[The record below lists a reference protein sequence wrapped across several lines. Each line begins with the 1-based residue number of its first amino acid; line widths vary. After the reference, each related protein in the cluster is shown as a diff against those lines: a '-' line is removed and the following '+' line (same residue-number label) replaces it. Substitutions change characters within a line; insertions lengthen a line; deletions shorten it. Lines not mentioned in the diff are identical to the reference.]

1 MLISPLL
8 MRPSPSIMAVGTP
21 RIHDS
26 VSFAPMNH
34 HSPSTAGSYMTSA
47 SHASRGTDPDVQQEE
62 IEYHNLRPHQPTP
75 WGLTETSLITSIF
88 IWPQSQTLIGGTS
101 WPKPDRG
108 HLRPPGRCGR
118 ARHASSSGALPESAS
133 YSALTLTNGAS
144 ECRWSG
150 CEGLAKDPDEDAPG
164 EWGQK
169 RRVQRRRD
177 PRGQPSTLVASSKP
191 WSS

>member
-1 MLISPLL
+1 

-75 WGLTETSLITSIF
+75 WGLTETSLITAIF

-118 ARHASSSGALPESAS
+118 ARHASS
-133 YSALTLTNGAS
+133 
-144 ECRWSG
+144 SG